1 MISRSFADLVSST
14 GVANATPG
22 NLVMILVGCVLLY
35 LAIVKKFEPL
45 LLLPIGIGAILTN
58 IPVSGIFH
66 SEIWLGPAGLGP
78 GEWGKS
84 DIFQALVELGG
95 LVDWLYMGVKFGI
108 FPPLIFMGVG
118 AMTDFGPLLANPKT
132 ILLGAAAQF
141 GIFATLLGALG
152 LGFNLQEAS
161 AIGIIGG
168 ADGPT
173 AIFLTSKLADH
184 LMGPIAVSAYSY
196 MALVP
201 IIQPPIMRLV
211 VPEDQRRIRMEQLK
225 EVSKRVKI
233 IFPIAVTVFVGFL
246 LPTATP
252 LIGALMLGNLFRES
266 GVVDRLL
273 GAAQNELLNIV
284 TIFLG
289 VGVGATMTAQNFL
302 NWQTISILLLGLVA
316 FMVGTTAGLLLARLM
331 NLIAREPVN
340 PLIGSAGVS
349 AVPMAA
355 RVSQVVGQ
363 EADPDNYLLM
373 HAMGPNVAGVIG
385 SAVAAGILLA
395 IVGCEG
401 ETDGSARI
409 SGQGAIQECWA
420 VYTSWACGRDSGRS
434 RRGGRCAGRPGG
446 SEGSGACGR
455 PRQGRRS
462 EGGEG
467 SRCDTLGCG
476 RDAGDGYQGPYRLQG
491 SDRGGFGYCCLLY
504 TSDAADE

>member
-1 MISRSFADLVSST
+1 MISRSFADVVSST

-22 NLVMILVGCVLLY
+22 NLVMILVGCALLY

-84 DIFQALVELGG
+84 DIFQALVEHGG

-132 ILLGAAAQF
+132 I
-141 GIFATLLGALG
+141 LLGALG

-316 FMVGTTAGLLLARLM
+316 FMLGTTAGLLLARLM
-331 NLIAREPVN
+331 NLIAREPVK
-340 PLIGSAGVS
+340 PLLGSAGVS
-349 AVPMAA
+349 ALPLAA

-385 SAVAAGILLA
+385 SAS
-395 IVGCEG
+395 CP
-401 ETDGSARI
+401 T
-409 SGQGAIQECWA
+409 
-420 VYTSWACGRDSGRS
+420 T
-434 RRGGRCAGRPGG
+434 
-446 SEGSGACGR
+446 
-455 PRQGRRS
+455 
-462 EGGEG
+462 
-467 SRCDTLGCG
+467 
-476 RDAGDGYQGPYRLQG
+476 
-491 SDRGGFGYCCLLY
+491 
-504 TSDAADE
+504 

>member
-1 MISRSFADLVSST
+1 MVGSGRTGPGRMGEVRHLPSPGGARWVGGLAVHGGQIRYLPPTYLHGRGCHDGFWPPSRQSQDDSAGS
-14 GVANATPG
+14 
-22 NLVMILVGCVLLY
+22 CC
-35 LAIVKKFEPL
+35 
-45 LLLPIGIGAILTN
+45 
-58 IPVSGIFH
+58 PVRH
-66 SEIWLGPAGLGP
+66 LCHPAGRPRP
-78 GEWGKS
+78 GVQSPGSERDRDHRWGGRAHG
-84 DIFQALVELGG
+84 DLLDLQTGRPPDGAHCG
-95 LVDWLYMGVKFGI
+95 FGI
-108 FPPLIFMGVG
+108 LLHGSGPYNPAAYHASGRARG
-118 AMTDFGPLLANPKT
+118 PEADTDGT
-132 ILLGAAAQF
+132 AQR
-141 GIFATLLGALG
+141 G
-152 LGFNLQEAS
+152 E
-161 AIGIIGG
+161 
-168 ADGPT
+168 
-173 AIFLTSKLADH
+173 
-184 LMGPIAVSAYSY
+184 
-196 MALVP
+196 
-201 IIQPPIMRLV
+201 
-211 VPEDQRRIRMEQLK
+211 
-225 EVSKRVKI
+225 KRVKI

-395 IVGCEG
+395 IVG
-401 ETDGSARI
+401 
-409 SGQGAIQECWA
+409 
-420 VYTSWACGRDSGRS
+420 
-434 RRGGRCAGRPGG
+434 
-446 SEGSGACGR
+446 
-455 PRQGRRS
+455 
-462 EGGEG
+462 
-467 SRCDTLGCG
+467 
-476 RDAGDGYQGPYRLQG
+476 
-491 SDRGGFGYCCLLY
+491 
-504 TSDAADE
+504 

>member
-1 MISRSFADLVSST
+1 MVGSGRTGPGRMGEVRHLPSPGGARWVGGLAVHGGQIRYLPPAYLHGRGCHDGFWPPSRQSQDDSAGS
-14 GVANATPG
+14 
-22 NLVMILVGCVLLY
+22 CC
-35 LAIVKKFEPL
+35 
-45 LLLPIGIGAILTN
+45 
-58 IPVSGIFH
+58 PVRH
-66 SEIWLGPAGLGP
+66 LCHPAGRPRP
-78 GEWGKS
+78 GVQSPGSERDRDHRW
-84 DIFQALVELGG
+84 
-95 LVDWLYMGVKFGI
+95 
-108 FPPLIFMGVG
+108 
-118 AMTDFGPLLANPKT
+118 
-132 ILLGAAAQF
+132 
-141 GIFATLLGALG
+141 
-152 LGFNLQEAS
+152 
-161 AIGIIGG
+161 

-266 GVVDRLL
+266 GVVNRLL

-302 NWQTISILLLGLVA
+302 NWQTISIFLLGLVA

-373 HAMGPNVAGVIG
+373 HAMGPNVAGV
-385 SAVAAGILLA
+385 SA
-395 IVGCEG
+395 
-401 ETDGSARI
+401 T
-409 SGQGAIQECWA
+409 
-420 VYTSWACGRDSGRS
+420 
-434 RRGGRCAGRPGG
+434 RP
-446 SEGSGACGR
+446 
-455 PRQGRRS
+455 
-462 EGGEG
+462 
-467 SRCDTLGCG
+467 
-476 RDAGDGYQGPYRLQG
+476 
-491 SDRGGFGYCCLLY
+491 
-504 TSDAADE
+504 

>member
-1 MISRSFADLVSST
+1 MLEMISRSFADLVSST

-22 NLVMILVGCVLLY
+22 NLVMILVGCALLY

-84 DIFQALVELGG
+84 DIFQALVEHGG

-395 IVGCEG
+395 IVG
-401 ETDGSARI
+401 
-409 SGQGAIQECWA
+409 
-420 VYTSWACGRDSGRS
+420 
-434 RRGGRCAGRPGG
+434 
-446 SEGSGACGR
+446 
-455 PRQGRRS
+455 
-462 EGGEG
+462 
-467 SRCDTLGCG
+467 
-476 RDAGDGYQGPYRLQG
+476 
-491 SDRGGFGYCCLLY
+491 
-504 TSDAADE
+504 